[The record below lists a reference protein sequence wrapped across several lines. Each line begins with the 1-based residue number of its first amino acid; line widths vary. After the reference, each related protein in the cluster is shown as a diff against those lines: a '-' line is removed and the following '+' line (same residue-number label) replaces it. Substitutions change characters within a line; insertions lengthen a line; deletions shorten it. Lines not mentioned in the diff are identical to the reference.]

1 MVFNQNLNT
10 IYSRIINFFKK
21 GTFLDIIIK
30 SLSFVL
36 VIYPISV
43 LIYGISDYFFK
54 LNWKLPCGYND
65 ISFVVFMT
73 CLFSFI
79 LFMML
84 KEQDKLVTR
93 AVFGSIL
100 LFSIFNPTVF
110 NGLSWV
116 ITILF
121 SILLLNLIWRIWKG
135 QG

>member
-1 MVFNQNLNT
+1 MVFNQNLNA
-10 IYSRIINFFKK
+10 IYLRIINFFKK
-21 GTFLDIIIK
+21 GTFLEIIIK

-65 ISFVVFMT
+65 ITFVVFMT

-84 KEQDKLVTR
+84 KEQDKFITR

-121 SILLLNLIWRIWKG
+121 SILLLNLIWKLWKE
-135 QG
+135 